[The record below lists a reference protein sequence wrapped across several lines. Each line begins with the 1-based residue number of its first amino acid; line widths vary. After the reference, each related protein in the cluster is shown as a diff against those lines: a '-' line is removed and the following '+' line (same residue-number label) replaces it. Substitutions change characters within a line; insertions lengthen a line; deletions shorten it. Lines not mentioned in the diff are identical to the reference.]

1 MARGARILYAGF
13 MRNWI
18 AALPNWAKGLLVI
31 DVLLALTLSGVLS
44 VLTATVAFLVLLA
57 AIVVLIYRALRRRP
71 LRNWSLIAVAAL
83 VLMFLYG
90 GIATAR

>member
-1 MARGARILYAGF
+1 

-57 AIVVLIYRALRRRP
+57 AIVVLNYRALRRRP

>member
-1 MARGARILYAGF
+1 